1 MPKENSEKIPE
12 DVRLT
17 LRLMILGTET
27 SHSNAKTNTRNR
39 NSNKTPA
46 NGGERRDSDFQN
58 YHIIITAMS
67 RIQQQQQ
74 QNHKVYEE
82 TGKDDSFEEKKKSTE
97 SVPER
102 DIMADNDFKT
112 TVSKRHP
119 PGSLSRA

>member
-1 MPKENSEKIPE
+1 MPKENSEKVPE

-39 NSNKTPA
+39 NRNKTPA

-58 YHIIITAMS
+58 YHIIILQCPGFNNNNKKFTKHMKRQES
-67 RIQQQQQ
+67 MT
-74 QNHKVYEE
+74 HSK
-82 TGKDDSFEEKKKSTE
+82 KKKKSTE

-119 PGSLSRA
+119 PGST